1 MSEYGIETLTHCVL
15 PMKTIILLSIVCAM
29 VLLHPS
35 LSAQPQAPTPEDTV
49 ETAKRQYVLA
59 EIAGFPF
66 NFVHSGSWQ
75 PYQSFRGGYGR
86 ELGYL
91 LELGIYAEYT
101 QYDFDNHD
109 GLSRQDYSQ
118 GQRRDYAVYPSIIA
132 FRILEV
138 GFGGYYTTQDEITHQ
153 TLFSSQLEIQPGV
166 KKFVWFMHYG
176 ARGTI
181 HLYGPVNCTLG
192 IFWRDG
198 SKHFG
203 CRAGVKIEM

>member
-1 MSEYGIETLTHCVL
+1 MKAFILT
-15 PMKTIILLSIVCAM
+15 SIVLATL
-29 VLLHPS
+29 VVHQS
-35 LSAQPQAPTPEDTV
+35 LFAQPQSTAAEDSV
-49 ETAKRQYVLA
+49 SSAMRQYVLA

-66 NFVHSGSWQ
+66 NFTHSGSWQ

-86 ELGYL
+86 DLGYL

-109 GLSRQDYSQ
+109 GLSQQDYSQ

-132 FRILEV
+132 FHILEV
-138 GFGGYYTTQDEITHQ
+138 GAGGYYTTQGEITHRSI
-153 TLFSSQLEIQPGV
+153 FSPQLAIQPGV

-198 SKHFG
+198 SEHFG
-203 CRAGVKIEM
+203 CRAGLKYEI